1 MVLPRLFPA
10 PDVIRGLDPL
20 RAELRGP
27 GSGPGPGAFGQSFR
41 EIRSFMISF
50 VPP

>member
-1 MVLPRLFPA
+1 MVSALNFEA
-10 PDVIRGLDPL
+10 PVQDRGD
-20 RAELRGP
+20 
-27 GSGPGPGAFGQSFR
+27 SKHVHNFR